1 MERQPPVLPA
11 DEIDLYVRTYTS
23 LLRSSGDVDVRA
35 FEEAHAYSRSSLHEG
50 ALSADPDVSA
60 FAYAA
65 GRLPQEMPD
74 VERIVLGQSHEH
86 FEAEGFDVRSW
97 ARTTTR
103 GRRRPLRWDG
113 SKTLAVYIAS
123 ASDIDDLVPIV
134 TAYQI
139 EWNKM
144 HRRLRAIADELAPGV
159 PLPTSETIARRR
171 RCILFHSI

>member
-1 MERQPPVLPA
+1 MERQPPVQPA

-23 LLRSSGDVDVRA
+23 LLRSTGDVDVRA
-35 FEEAHAYSRSSLHEG
+35 FEEAHAFSASSLHDG

-65 GRLPQEMPD
+65 GRLPLEMPQ
-74 VERIVLGQSHEH
+74 VKRLVLGQSHEL
-86 FEAEGFDVRSW
+86 FEAAGFDVRTW
-97 ARTTTR
+97 RIVRTR

-113 SKTLAVYIAS
+113 AGTLAVFIAS

-144 HRRLRAIADELAPGV
+144 HAHLRSLVEGPTRPDGAAALGLA
-159 PLPTSETIARRR
+159 EARMMK
-171 RCILFHSI
+171 LV